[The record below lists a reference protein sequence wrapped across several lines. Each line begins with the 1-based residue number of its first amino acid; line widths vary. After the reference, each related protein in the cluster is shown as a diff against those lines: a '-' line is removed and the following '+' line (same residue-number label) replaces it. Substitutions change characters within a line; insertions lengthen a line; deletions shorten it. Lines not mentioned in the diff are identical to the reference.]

1 MVLIKEYGMKMA
13 SIFKTDDNSTPL
25 TEEEKHGLIPWITT
39 RAELNEIESLGIFN
53 AEKWLLTSKK
63 KYLLSEKFIKLL
75 HKKMFEDIWQWAGT
89 FRTTERNIGVA
100 PYAIS
105 SELQKLFDD
114 VNYWIE
120 NNTYPLLEIGARFHH
135 RLVYI
140 HPFPNGNGRHARIM
154 ADLLMQK
161 LKQKPLNWGQKSL
174 LEISELRKNY
184 INALRKADRGDY
196 MFLIQ
201 FVSPNK

>member
-1 MVLIKEYGMKMA
+1 MNN
-13 SIFKTDDNSTPL
+13 IFVTDDNSTPL
-25 TEEEKHGLIPWITT
+25 TEEEKQGLIPWITT

-63 KYLLSEKFIKLL
+63 KDLLSEKFIKLL
-75 HKKMFEDIWQWAGT
+75 HKKMFDGIWIWAGK
-89 FRTTERNIGVA
+89 FRTTERNIGGKYP
-100 PYAIS
+100 PYVIS
-105 SELQKLFDD
+105 SELKKLFDD

-120 NNTYPLLEIGARFHH
+120 YKTYSPLEIGARFHH

-140 HPFPNGNGRHARIM
+140 HPFPNGNGRHARII

-161 LKQKPLNWGQKSL
+161 MGQKPLNWGQKSL
-174 LEISELRKNY
+174 VEISELRKNY

-196 MFLIQ
+196 SLLLD
-201 FVSPNK
+201 FVKTN